1 MKQHT
6 LNIRASAL
14 ALASMTLLAGCST
27 TQPEADSVTITPP
40 LRQYIPQEGQVRLIE
55 VDDSFEG
62 WNRGTYKFN
71 YGFDKYVFLPVVR
84 TYQAIFPDYAEDR
97 ISSFFSNFGEVT
109 NFYNNALQFK
119 WKSTGTTL
127 TRFTVNTTVGVLGFW
142 DPASHWEINEQP
154 ADMGQ
159 TFAHWGADKGSYL
172 MLPIAGPSNVRDG
185 FGTAGDIAVNSFVGP
200 ATWWDNDAY
209 YWTVTVMNPIDRRS
223 QVGFRYYETGSPFEY
238 ELIRMLHGM
247 KREMDI
253 QK

>member
-127 TRFTVNTTVGVLGFW
+127 TRFTVNTTVGVLGF
-142 DPASHWEINEQP
+142 
-154 ADMGQ
+154 
-159 TFAHWGADKGSYL
+159 
-172 MLPIAGPSNVRDG
+172 
-185 FGTAGDIAVNSFVGP
+185 
-200 ATWWDNDAY
+200 
-209 YWTVTVMNPIDRRS
+209 
-223 QVGFRYYETGSPFEY
+223 
-238 ELIRMLHGM
+238 
-247 KREMDI
+247 
-253 QK
+253 